1 MSVCLPPPHTHS
13 PRPCP
18 ALPVL
23 FRLPQMLNNNNRRR
37 NEDEE
42 VEEDGGGVEGVGG
55 VGTKLY
61 NNNDN

>member
-1 MSVCLPPPHTHS
+1 
-13 PRPCP
+13 
-18 ALPVL
+18 
-23 FRLPQMLNNNNRRR
+23 MLNNNNRRR

-42 VEEDGGGVEGVGG
+42 VEGDEDGGGVEGVGG